1 MAFRSQGLT
10 LSYPLFL
17 TFSPALPIIAACQCS
32 MYHYYGDCPHTD
44 KQWVNSDPTSGE
56 EKAADPHWS
65 TNALQHQAEIEGK
78 VGRSYY
84 KP

>member
-1 MAFRSQGLT
+1 
-10 LSYPLFL
+10 
-17 TFSPALPIIAACQCS
+17 